1 VIRSIRLSSIDSLSV
16 VLSYCSFDRRRAEF
30 QRYLATSEGGLN
42 VNRYLRLMALAS
54 IEILLVLPLNLF
66 SIIVNVTANPLLPYT
81 SWNDVHYNFSRV
93 AYITNFL
100 LQVNHKFYVE
110 FTVAR
115 WAIPLSGFLFFVF
128 FGLSIEAQKDYRR
141 AIK

>member
-16 VLSYCSFDRRRAEF
+16 VLSYRSFDRRRTEF

-42 VNRYLRLMALAS
+42 VDCYLRLMALAS

-66 SIIVNVTANPLLPYT
+66 SIIVNVTANPSLPYT
-81 SWNDVHYNFSRV
+81 SWNDVHDNFSQV

-100 LQVNHKFYVE
+100 LQVNHKFYVD

-128 FGLSIEAQKDYRR
+128 FGSFHRSPEGLQKSN
-141 AIK
+141 